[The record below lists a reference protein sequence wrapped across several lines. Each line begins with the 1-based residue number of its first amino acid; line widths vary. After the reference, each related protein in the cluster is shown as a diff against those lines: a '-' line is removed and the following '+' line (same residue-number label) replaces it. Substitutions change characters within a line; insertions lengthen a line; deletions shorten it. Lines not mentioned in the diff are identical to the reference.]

1 MKKIDLFEIIH
12 KFRIASYPIQ
22 DLHLMKDDW
31 IVAMEEE
38 WLSRFGYDYE
48 EYQGWKSYGEE
59 VSNPEEKIKVGGA
72 K

>member
-1 MKKIDLFEIIH
+1 MKKIDLFESIC

-48 EYQGWKSYGEE
+48 EYAEWKDLR
-59 VSNPEEKIKVGGA
+59 VISNPNEKLEVA
-72 K
+72 E

>member
-1 MKKIDLFEIIH
+1 MN
-12 KFRIASYPIQ
+12 
-22 DLHLMKDDW
+22 DDW

-59 VSNPEEKIKVGGA
+59 VSNPEEKIEVA
-72 K
+72 